1 MKLWLYLFVFI
12 IPALLTV
19 SCSTSKKLTDKGDE
33 SFDSFYDKFHKDEAF
48 QLSRLKFPM
57 EGMTID
63 GNKKTK
69 WTSKNW
75 SPLKVRIYDVD
86 KKQFKSSFKKSPT
99 TFEQKIWIEDSGFM
113 SEYKFKLID
122 KKWYL
127 IYAYEQN
134 L

>member
-33 SFDSFYDKFHKDEAF
+33 SFDSFYDKFHKDDSF

-57 EGMTID
+57 EGMIID
-63 GNKKTK
+63 GNKKSK

-86 KKQFKSSFKKSPT
+86 KKQFKTSFKKSPT